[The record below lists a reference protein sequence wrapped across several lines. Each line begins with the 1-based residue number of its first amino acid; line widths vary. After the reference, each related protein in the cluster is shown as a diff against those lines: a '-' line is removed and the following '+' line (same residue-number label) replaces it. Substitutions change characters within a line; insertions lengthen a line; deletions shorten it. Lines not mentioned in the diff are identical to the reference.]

1 MCRKL
6 FGTEFESACT
16 ENLNFSELLFA
27 DDTLIFA
34 EPGRSLDS
42 FLWAVQIVSS
52 VYGLNL
58 NRSKCARISLK
69 TIPNNQFFNG
79 EDVPNE
85 NKTDYLGAKTNAK
98 ADPAIEVHRRVAG
111 ARYVWQQ
118 LKDFWREG
126 LLSKRQKILIYD
138 ALVGSKLLYSLH
150 TLPLKNDL
158 LNKLDVFNLKGLRQI
173 LGLETTFIER
183 ANTNEKVLK
192 LAEAE
197 INNRRKGGGVMKRV
211 RRISEIIEDR
221 SIQELGE
228 VLRLDN
234 SDPRRMVTFLEST
247 AAPNL
252 RLRTE

>member
-1 MCRKL
+1 MRQL
-6 FGTEFESACT
+6 RCT
-16 ENLNFSELLFA
+16 
-27 DDTLIFA
+27 
-34 EPGRSLDS
+34 
-42 FLWAVQIVSS
+42 
-52 VYGLNL
+52 
-58 NRSKCARISLK
+58 
-69 TIPNNQFFNG
+69 
-79 EDVPNE
+79 
-85 NKTDYLGAKTNAK
+85 GAWQ
-98 ADPAIEVHRRVAG
+98 G

-158 LNKLDVFNLKGLRQI
+158 LNKLDVFHLKGLRQV
-173 LGLETTFIER
+173 LGLKTRFIDR

-197 INNRRKGGGVMKRV
+197 INKGRKGGGVMKRV

-252 RLRTE
+252 PPSNRIGRPRAQWAQLVMQRAWEKLRLYERAPEGTPKKFDTRNNIHLTILLECAQLEDI